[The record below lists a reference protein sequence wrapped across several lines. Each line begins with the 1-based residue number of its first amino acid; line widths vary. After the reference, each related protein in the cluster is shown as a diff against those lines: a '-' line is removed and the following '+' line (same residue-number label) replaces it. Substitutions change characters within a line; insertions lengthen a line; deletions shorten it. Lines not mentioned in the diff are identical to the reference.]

1 MKSILITGGAGFIGS
16 ALIRYIINTTHH
28 RVINLD
34 VLTYASNLVSLKKIK
49 KSQRYLF
56 KKIDICDR
64 SKVKKIF
71 QKYKPD
77 IVIRLAAVS
86 HVDRSIYGPKK
97 LIETNIIGTYKL
109 LEETRNYWSSL
120 KGYKKKFLY
129 FIMFQQTKYME
140 I

>member
-1 MKSILITGGAGFIGS
+1 M
-16 ALIRYIINTTHH
+16 
-28 RVINLD
+28 
-34 VLTYASNLVSLKKIK
+34 
-49 KSQRYLF
+49 F